1 MVGRSHPG
9 EKGQEDTQGG
19 AGEAHDQPPRSTHV
33 PSLQDSK
40 DVKKKLQEREKTKHK
55 SRTKIEELELKEV
68 EQTPS
73 ALYFTYNKEL
83 GPPYHILLDTN
94 FINFSIQH
102 KLDILRSMMD
112 CLLGKCVPYVTDCVI
127 GEL

>member
-1 MVGRSHPG
+1 MKEQEN
-9 EKGQEDTQGG
+9 EK
-19 AGEAHDQPPRSTHV
+19 
-33 PSLQDSK
+33 K
-40 DVKKKLQEREKTKHK
+40 K
-55 SRTKIEELELKEV
+55 SRTKILDLEIKEV
-68 EQTPS
+68 ISNPT

-102 KLDILRSMMD
+102 KLDILKTMMD
-112 CLLGKCVPYVTDCVI
+112 CLLGKCIPYITDCVI